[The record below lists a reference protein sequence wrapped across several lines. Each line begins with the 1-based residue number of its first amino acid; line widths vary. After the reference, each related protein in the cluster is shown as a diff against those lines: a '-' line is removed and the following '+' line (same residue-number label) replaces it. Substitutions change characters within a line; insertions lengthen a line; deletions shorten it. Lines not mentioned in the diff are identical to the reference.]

1 MPWEVVGF
9 LLVLLQQSWTLQ
21 RAELSECFMVN
32 GADYRG
38 LQNRTAPGFAGKP
51 CLYWNQTREH
61 AYNTAK
67 YPNGEWG
74 LGSHNYCRNPDGD
87 VQPWC
92 YISENEEGIY
102 WKYCDIPTCHMPG
115 YVGCFLDSGTP
126 PTLSGSSGTST
137 KLTVQVCLNF
147 CRKRG
152 YKV

>member
-1 MPWEVVGF
+1 
-9 LLVLLQQSWTLQ
+9 
-21 RAELSECFMVN
+21 MVN

-38 LQNRTAPGFAGKP
+38 TQNRTSLGSSGRS

-102 WKYCDIPTCHMPG
+102 WKYCDIPTCH
-115 YVGCFLDSGTP
+115 SE
-126 PTLSGSSGTST
+126 
-137 KLTVQVCLNF
+137 CLNLYL
-147 CRKRG
+147 C
-152 YKV
+152 VCM

>member
-1 MPWEVVGF
+1 M
-9 LLVLLQQSWTLQ
+9 QSS
-21 RAELSECFMVN
+21 RVDDLSQNNHYF
-32 GADYRG
+32 
-38 LQNRTAPGFAGKP
+38 NRTAPGSAGKP

-102 WKYCDIPTCHMPG
+102 WKYCDIPTCHTA
-115 YVGCFLDSGTP
+115 CAFHL
-126 PTLSGSSGTST
+126 
-137 KLTVQVCLNF
+137 KQ
-147 CRKRG
+147 
-152 YKV
+152 